1 MSQPSIT
8 TPAAAAST
16 RFESGAKPL
25 ESTFHRLGAWLVVA
39 ILVLIGAIVFQSD
52 FLKADNLMT
61 IVRAITIIGIVSVG
75 VAFIT
80 YGGHYVDLSIPS
92 IMVCTGFVTTSL
104 LSHGIGISLAG
115 GIGAA
120 MLIGCVNGYVVG
132 YLRLNPIIWTLAMN
146 FLLEGMLRMAYRGM
160 QVYPDTAEGTAGYT
174 FLQLYNYNLPLRI
187 PLMTAT
193 LAVLAGLMA
202 WLMGRTR
209 FGKLVQFTG
218 ASYEAARH
226 SGVDVRRV
234 VLLTFVLSSCTTA
247 VAAIFLA
254 SGSQAATFELGKG
267 FDFAAITAVV
277 LGGVLLTGG
286 RGSIVGVLGGVLV
299 IGLLENLL
307 VLGGTGS
314 FDQMIVRGMVFIG
327 VVGVTSYYNR
337 RGGQS

>member
-1 MSQPSIT
+1 MSQPT
-8 TPAAAAST
+8 TATTAATA
-16 RFESGAKPL
+16 RFDSGGN
-25 ESTFHRLGAWLVVA
+25 SFQSVFNRMGAWLVVA
-39 ILVLIGAIVFQSD
+39 LLVLLGAIAFQSD
-52 FLKADNLMT
+52 FLKTDNLMT

-92 IMVCTGFVTTSL
+92 IMICTGFVTTSL
-104 LSHGIGISLAG
+104 LPYGIVVSLAG
-115 GIGAA
+115 GVGVAL
-120 MLIGCVNGYVVG
+120 LIGCINGYIVG

-146 FLLEGMLRMAYRGM
+146 FLLEGVLRMAYRGM
-160 QVYPDTAEGTAGYT
+160 QVYPETAEGTAGHA
-174 FLQLYNYNLPLRI
+174 FLQLYNYELPLRI
-187 PLMTAT
+187 PLMTGALLVLT
-193 LAVLAGLMA
+193 LWMA

-209 FGKLVQFTG
+209 FGRLVQFTG

-234 VLLTFVLSSCTTA
+234 VLLTFVLSSFTTA
-247 VAAIFLA
+247 IAAIFLT

-286 RGSIVGVLGGVLV
+286 RGSIAGVLGGVLV
-299 IGLLENLL
+299 IGLLDNLL

-314 FDQMIVRGMVFIG
+314 FDQMLVRGLVFIA
-327 VVGVTSYYNR
+327 VVALTSYGNR
-337 RGGQS
+337 KGGRS